1 MTTQVQL
8 PKFNSKETKSNKYIL
23 DGQSYYRVTS
33 ILNAINKPALMP
45 WKAQITLEKAER
57 VLVSEVLGKY
67 IATPDAMDEIS
78 GIDRDNAQA
87 MVERQNID
95 EHATLIDQTWIDSV
109 IETARAEPD
118 YVLGTATT
126 FGSDAHYAL
135 EQYIA
140 NGKVPHDLD
149 MYRVIGAFQSWA
161 KANQIELL
169 PDMCEVTV
177 AHPEVKVRDMFN
189 PDWYVSHD
197 LDVISAIEEE
207 LGEVVTHAYA
217 GTIDAV
223 AIKGDELVIVDW
235 KTSNGLYAEHML
247 QVAAYAR
254 ALKNATGMPVN
265 EAWIVRFPRAKPE
278 TGEPDF
284 NWVHLGPTELNKN
297 FQLFRNA
304 QKLYLGTQ
312 LAAGERALHD
322 GTGVLP
328 ERKKK
333 S

>member
-1 MTTQVQL
+1 MTTQVKL
-8 PKFNSKETKSNKYIL
+8 PTFKSKETKKNQYVL
-23 DGQSYYRVTS
+23 DGQKYYRVTS
-33 ILNAINKPALMP
+33 MLNAINKPALMP
-45 WKAQITLEKAER
+45 WKAQVTLDKAQR
-57 VLVSEVLGKY
+57 VLASEVLGNY
-67 IATPDAMDEIS
+67 LATPDAMEHIN
-78 GIDRDNAQA
+78 G
-87 MVERQNID
+87 MVADKHQTVD
-95 EHATLIDQTWIDSV
+95 EHATLIDQAWIDSV

-126 FGSDAHYAL
+126 FGSNAHYAL

-140 NGKVPHDLD
+140 NGVVPHDMD
-149 MYRVIGAFQSWA
+149 MFRVIGAFQTWA

-177 AHPEVKVRDMFN
+177 AHPEIKVRDMFD
-189 PDWYVSHD
+189 PELVSP
-197 LDVISAIEEE
+197 DVICALEDE

-265 EAWIVRFPRAKPE
+265 EAWIVRFPREKPE
-278 TGEPDF
+278 SGDPDF
-284 NWVHLGPTELNKN
+284 NWVHLGPEELSKN
-297 FQLFRNA
+297 FQLFRAA
-304 QKLYLGTQ
+304 QKLYVGTQ
-312 LAAGERALHD
+312 LAAGERELHD

-328 ERKKK
+328 EKKK
-333 S
+333 KP

>member
-1 MTTQVQL
+1 MVTQVKL
-8 PKFNSKETKSNKYIL
+8 PTFKSKETKKNKYVL

-45 WKAQITLEKAER
+45 WKAQITLDKADR
-57 VLVSEVLGKY
+57 VLSALDGTNV
-67 IATPDAMDEIS
+67 A
-78 GIDRDNAQA
+78 IDRA
-87 MVERQNID
+87 
-95 EHATLIDQTWIDSV
+95 WIDSV

-118 YVLGTATT
+118 FVLDTATT

-135 EQYIA
+135 EQYIKH
-140 NGKVPHDLD
+140 GMVPRDMD

-161 KANQIELL
+161 KTNQIELL

-177 AHPEVKVRDMFN
+177 AHPEIKVRDMFD
-189 PDWYVSHD
+189 PEMVSA
-197 LDVISAIEEE
+197 DVICAMEEE
-207 LGEVVTHAYA
+207 IGEVLTHAYA

-223 AIKGDELVIVDW
+223 AFKGDELVIVDW

-254 ALKNATGMPVN
+254 ALKIVTGMAVN

-278 TGEPDF
+278 AGKPDF
-284 NWVHLGPTELNKN
+284 NWVHLGPTELQNN

-312 LAAGERALHD
+312 IAAGEKVLHD

-328 ERKKK
+328 EKKKK

>member
-1 MTTQVQL
+1 MTTQVKL
-8 PKFNSKETKSNKYIL
+8 PTFNSKETKKNQYIL

-45 WKAQITLEKAER
+45 WKAQITLDKAER

-67 IATPDAMDEIS
+67 IATPDAMEEIS
-78 GIDRDNAQA
+78 KVFLGVGAD
-87 MVERQNID
+87 ID

-109 IETARAEPD
+109 IETARVEPD

-126 FGSDAHYAL
+126 FGSNAHYAL

-140 NGKVPHDLD
+140 NGAVPHDLD
-149 MYRVIGAFQSWA
+149 MFRVIGAFQSWA
-161 KANQIELL
+161 KVNQIELL
-169 PDMCEVTV
+169 PHMCEVTV
-177 AHPEVKVRDMFN
+177 AHSD
-189 PDWYVSHD
+189 
-197 LDVISAIEEE
+197 
-207 LGEVVTHAYA
+207 GYA

-223 AIKGDELVIVDW
+223 AVKGIATNELVVVDW

-247 QVAAYAR
+247 QVAAYAK
-254 ALKNATGMPVN
+254 ALQNATGIPVN
-265 EAWIVRFPRAKPE
+265 EAWIVRFPRERPE
-278 TGEPDF
+278 PGDPEF
-284 NWVHLGPTELNKN
+284 HWVHLGIKELNNN
-297 FQLFRNA
+297 FDLFRA
-304 QKLYLGTQ
+304 AHKLYVGTQ

-328 ERKKK
+328 EKKK

>member
-1 MTTQVQL
+1 MTTQVKL
-8 PKFNSKETKSNKYIL
+8 PTFNSKETKKNQYVL
-23 DGQSYYRVTS
+23 DGKSYYRVTS

-67 IATPDAMDEIS
+67 LATPDAMETINGMLADKH
-78 GIDRDNAQA
+78 QT
-87 MVERQNID
+87 VD

-140 NGKVPHDLD
+140 NGAVPHDLD
-149 MYRVIGAFQSWA
+149 MFRVIGAFQAWA
-161 KANQIELL
+161 KVNQIELL
-169 PDMCEVTV
+169 PHMCEVTV
-177 AHPEVKVRDMFN
+177 AHTD
-189 PDWYVSHD
+189 
-197 LDVISAIEEE
+197 
-207 LGEVVTHAYA
+207 GYA

-247 QVAAYAR
+247 QVSAYAK
-254 ALKNATGMPVN
+254 ALQGATGMAVN
-265 EAWIVRFPRAKPE
+265 EAWIVRFPREKPDE
-278 TGEPDF
+278 GEPDF
-284 NWVHLGPTELNKN
+284 NWVHLGIKELDNN
-297 FQLFRNA
+297 FELFQAA
-304 QKLYLGTQ
+304 QKLYVGTQ
-312 LAAGERALHD
+312 LAAGQKLLHD

-328 ERKKK
+328 SKKK
-333 S
+333 P